1 MSDKK
6 EKFKLRSLIPGFIQH
21 DFIRKVIALFFAIFI
36 WQRVDDEIT
45 QPDTLRDVDV
55 NIVLPHNLVRLDDNS
70 IKIDVSLK
78 ASRRILS
85 KLTKDDI
92 KLQINIDP
100 GKLKRHPMLIS
111 HRIDKITDI
120 KVPSGI
126 TVTGVKPDVVSF
138 TVDRKMTRT
147 LPVKLEYSG
156 YLLEEYSYR
165 VSNIIPKSV
174 IVIGPES
181 IVGEMKFIK
190 SRPIILK
197 PENVEDFEV
206 DTSLVSKKNV
216 SLSRKIVT
224 VQIEIYRKYDTRD
237 FADIQIKPLGFPLS
251 PAKIKFSPSSVTA
264 TIFGI
269 RKSIEIL
276 KPEEIHPF
284 VDISGLKV
292 PGIYNLKVKYWVDV
306 KDVTIRGG
314 APDTIKVELSKP

>member
-1 MSDKK
+1 MSEKK
-6 EKFKLRSLIPGFIQH
+6 EKFKLINLIPGFIRN
-21 DFIRKVIALFFAIFI
+21 DFIRKMIALFFAVFI

-45 QPDTLRDVDV
+45 QPDTLRDVEV
-55 NIVLPHNLVRLDDNS
+55 NIQLPHNLVRLDDNN
-70 IKIDVSLK
+70 IKLDVSVK

-85 KLTKDDI
+85 KLTKEDI
-92 KLQINIDP
+92 ELQVKVDP
-100 GKLKRHPMLIS
+100 GELKKHPMLIS
-111 HRIDKITDI
+111 HRIDKVTDI
-120 KVPSGI
+120 KVPNGV
-126 TVTGVKPDVVSF
+126 TVTGVKPEIISF

-165 VSNIIPKSV
+165 VTNIIPKNV

-190 SRPIILK
+190 SKPVILK

-206 DTSLVSKKNV
+206 DTSLVAQKNV

-224 VQIEIYRKYDTRD
+224 VQIEIYRKYDTND
-237 FADIQIKPLGFPLS
+237 FPDIPVKPLGFPSS
-251 PAKIKFSPSSVTA
+251 PAIIKFIPSEVTT
-264 TIFGI
+264 TIYGI
-269 RKSIEIL
+269 RKSLEIL

-292 PGIYNLKVKYWVDV
+292 PGTYNLKVKYWVD
-306 KDVTIRGG
+306 KNDVTVRGC
-314 APDTIKVELSKP
+314 APETIKVELRKP